1 MAERVAT
8 LSNTRLVKT
17 FGVAPR
23 CHKDIIFGFL
33 KILWVQICH
42 KVIQKGLRFS
52 KILQEYLFS
61 NSLRLAMSL
70 GKEDLIVERSL
81 QSKILC
87 TNCCEEL
94 QEDLLLDPFAVLFQS
109 IGYFSRSLEHFGRI
123 RTALCPWVEFFTE
136 ASIVVGSILVHEGER
151 LEMFCWKRARDESSE
166 N

>member
-8 LSNTRLVKT
+8 LSNTQLVKT

-23 CHKDIIFGFL
+23 SHKVIDILFRFL

-81 QSKILC
+81 Q
-87 TNCCEEL
+87 NN
-94 QEDLLLDPFAVLFQS
+94 QS
-109 IGYFSRSLEHFGRI
+109 C
-123 RTALCPWVEFFTE
+123 AQ
-136 ASIVVGSILVHEGER
+136 IVVKNYKRTCFLIPLLSFSTASDTFPEVWKTLEEFELLSVLGLSSSRR
-151 LEMFCWKRARDESSE
+151 LL
-166 N
+166 

>member
-23 CHKDIIFGFL
+23 SHKVIIFRFL

-81 QSKILC
+81 QS
-87 TNCCEEL
+87 N
-94 QEDLLLDPFAVLFQS
+94 QS
-109 IGYFSRSLEHFGRI
+109 Y
-123 RTALCPWVEFFTE
+123 AQ
-136 ASIVVGSILVHEGER
+136 IVVKNYKRTCFLIPLLSFSAGSDTFPEVWNTLEEFELLSVLGLSSSRR
-151 LEMFCWKRARDESSE
+151 LL
-166 N
+166 